1 MNYFGVSENDAP
13 TARLINMENQKKFS
27 IDSDT
32 LTTEALLR
40 LCQEVIDGTA
50 KVTLVQ
56 KKHTT
61 LYLYTFKA
69 ENVFAAALL

>member
-1 MNYFGVSENDAP
+1 M
-13 TARLINMENQKKFS
+13 NMENQKKFS

-40 LCQEVIDGTA
+40 LCQEVIDGVA

-61 LYLYTFKA
+61 LYLHTFKA